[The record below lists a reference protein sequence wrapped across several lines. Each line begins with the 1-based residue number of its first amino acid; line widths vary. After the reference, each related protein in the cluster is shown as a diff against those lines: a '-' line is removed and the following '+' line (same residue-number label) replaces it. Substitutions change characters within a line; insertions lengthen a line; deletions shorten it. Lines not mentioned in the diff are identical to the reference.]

1 MLPACAFNYLTI
13 KVCPY
18 LKFSGNFVQK
28 SPATPNIYHLRTKI
42 CQRVILQPE
51 DQFHQHR
58 GVEFINK
65 PKGLKVAKEYQR
77 PIGLMFHR
85 LVG

>member
-65 PKGLKVAKEYQR
+65 PKGLKVAKEDQR

-85 LVG
+85 LIG